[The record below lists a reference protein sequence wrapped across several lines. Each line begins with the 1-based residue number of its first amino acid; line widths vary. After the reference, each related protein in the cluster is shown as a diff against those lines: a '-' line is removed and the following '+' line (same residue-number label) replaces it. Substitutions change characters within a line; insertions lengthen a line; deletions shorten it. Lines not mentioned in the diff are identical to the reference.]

1 MGQDFLGILKNPP
14 FDVEIKIALVMLF
27 FKSALLFLK
36 RLMGKLSSL
45 QQATRIQM
53 K

>member
-27 FKSALLFLK
+27 LNLHY
-36 RLMGKLSSL
+36 SSWNG
-45 QQATRIQM
+45 
-53 K
+53 